1 MNQLY
6 KLTDAKGQTYGA
18 TQWGEGIEHT
28 ASGIGELCGPGW
40 IHAYAGSD
48 SDPEAGALLAVLLN
62 PAHGDF
68 DAPRLWLAEGE
79 VGKLDHGL
87 KVGCTR
93 LRTLR
98 EVPLPSVS
106 LTQRVR
112 FGILCALAVCPSSK
126 WGASFRQW
134 AAKWLAG
141 ADRTAESAWAE
152 VEVVWEATQEAREA
166 AAWTAW
172 AAAWAARAAAWTAAW
187 TAWATAWAAREAREA
202 ARAAAWTARE
212 AARAP
217 FFELA
222 AIARE
227 ATNADGDSH

>member
-1 MNQLY
+1 VNQLY

-18 TQWGEGIEHT
+18 TQWGDGIEHT

-62 PAHGDF
+62 PTHGNF

-126 WGASFRQW
+126 WGANFRQW

-141 ADRTAESAWAE
+141 ADRTAESAWAA
-152 VEVVWEATQEAREA
+152 EAAAREA
-166 AAWTAW
+166 WEAWAAR
-172 AAAWAARAAAWTAAW
+172 AAAWAARAAAWAAREAAW
-187 TAWATAWAAREAREA
+187 AAAWAARAT
-202 ARAAAWTARE
+202 AW
-212 AARAP
+212 AP